1 MSSIARND
9 EGHVVVMDGERSLT
23 VTPFAVLL
31 DDGTTIA
38 HESRGGTLASV
49 WATQL
54 GEISVEVMHLGDG
67 PEGGELVTNITG
79 VHPENGTII
88 ASYVSVGAL
97 WTDDAPGTVP
107 ASWPVAVDLA
117 LGLVGPDTVL
127 LAPDIAKD
135 DLETLH
141 QRLLGAL
148 HG

>member
-1 MSSIARND
+1 MSSISENSD
-9 EGHVVVMDGERSLT
+9 GHIVVEGDERSLT
-23 VTPFAVLL
+23 IGPYEVVL

-38 HESRGGTLASV
+38 HESRGGSLASV

-54 GEISVEVMHLGDG
+54 DRISVEVMHLGDG
-67 PEGGELVTNITG
+67 PEGGELVTSLAAVSEDG
-79 VHPENGTII
+79 AVL
-88 ASYVSVGAL
+88 ASYVLVGAL
-97 WTDDAPGTVP
+97 WTDEVPGTVP
-107 ASWPVAVDLA
+107 PSWPVAVDLA
-117 LGLVGPDTVL
+117 LGLVGDGTVL

>member
-1 MSSIARND
+1 MSSISENND
-9 EGHVVVMDGERSLT
+9 GHIVVEGDERSLT
-23 VTPFAVLL
+23 ISPYEVVL
-31 DDGTTIA
+31 DDGTTIS

-54 GEISVEVMHLGDG
+54 GPISVEVMHLGDG
-67 PEGGELVTNITG
+67 PEGGELVASITAVNEDGG
-79 VHPENGTII
+79 VL
-88 ASYVSVGAL
+88 ASYVTVGAL
-97 WTDDAPGTVP
+97 WTDAAPGTVP

-117 LGLVGPDTVL
+117 LGLVGDSTTL
-127 LAPDIAKD
+127 LSPDITKD